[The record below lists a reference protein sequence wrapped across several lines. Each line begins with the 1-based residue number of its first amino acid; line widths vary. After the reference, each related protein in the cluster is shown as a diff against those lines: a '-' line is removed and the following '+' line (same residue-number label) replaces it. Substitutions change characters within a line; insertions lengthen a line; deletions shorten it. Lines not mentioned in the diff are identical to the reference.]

1 MRVWNDSRKRIFK
14 HYVAACQAYF
24 RFLILRFAPSSEPS
38 HKQERGKPTRP
49 TEDAENS
56 TNGKRNARSY
66 DENITATL
74 RLLRLLVKYGA
85 LLQDVL
91 SEGFRATPSSP
102 WKDVVPQVTTP
113 GSPLSSPS

>member
-1 MRVWNDSRKRIFK
+1 MWNDTRKRIFK
-14 HYVAACQAYF
+14 YYVDACRAYF
-24 RFLILRFAPSSEPS
+24 RFLILRFAPSSESS
-38 HKQERGKPTRP
+38 HKQEQKKKPARP
-49 TEDAENS
+49 DITPETS

-91 SEGFRATPSSP
+91 SEGFRSTPPGP
-102 WKDVVPQVTTP
+102 WKDVVPQVRLA
-113 GSPLSSPS
+113 S